1 MIYHIPISS
10 TSHLLMLVSGKTA
23 LSAFLEALS
32 GFHAVWAF
40 FGVSCLWAIWPV
52 LGPLW
57 CASSLISWCA
67 PPCICDWQIS
77 LPLLVS
83 PVAFWDPWLFILD
96 SKNRSRSQKAS
107 ERNRDS
113 TCPLVHL
120 LESSLSAA
128 ILCSTKKRNI
138 GLGPLGHGYYWCGP
152 FVTFHHVHRSFA
164 PKGQRCRTP
173 TLTLQWMFSWLKL
186 KTSLKCDFDLQDSWG
201 TPRSFGIRWH
211 RSYSPEIFARLWW
224 F

>member
-1 MIYHIPISS
+1 MLKPYVEIRSANIKSKGLVGPWLSQISSTHTHTYVLYLYIVIPISS

-128 ILCSTKKRNI
+128 ILCSTKN
-138 GLGPLGHGYYWCGP
+138 
-152 FVTFHHVHRSFA
+152 
-164 PKGQRCRTP
+164 
-173 TLTLQWMFSWLKL
+173 
-186 KTSLKCDFDLQDSWG
+186 
-201 TPRSFGIRWH
+201 
-211 RSYSPEIFARLWW
+211 EI
-224 F
+224 